1 MRGLV
6 VWLSLA
12 TAFAAV
18 DGTVQNRTT
27 GKPQPGA
34 MVLLFK
40 LGQAG
45 PEMLASAKSDAEGR
59 FSFVQAVEGG
69 PHLLEAAYAGVTY
82 NLMLPPGT
90 PATNLQIDVFD
101 SSKQPGRARLTQH
114 MVLLEPTGQQLN
126 VSETFFFNNDG
137 NLTYHDPANGT
148 LRFFVP
154 AAAKDSLKVMGQVPQ
169 GMPVERAAEPAG
181 QPDVYKLN
189 FAIKPGETRIDVAY
203 AMPFTSPGSFAG
215 RLFARGVPT
224 RLVVPNGVTLSG
236 EGLKALR
243 QEPSTQAGIYEVSE
257 AAYQVNVV
265 GTGSLRAANEDAG
278 DEGGPAIE
286 QILPPRVYDRLAAIL
301 IPALVVLALGFTLLY
316 RRGEQRG

>member
-1 MRGLV
+1 MRGLA

-45 PEMLASAKSDAEGR
+45 PELLASAKSDAVGR
-59 FSFVQAVEGG
+59 FSFAQAVEGG

-90 PATNLQIDVFD
+90 PATNLQIGVFD
-101 SSKQPGRARLTQH
+101 SSKQPGRAGLAQH

-154 AAAKDSLKVMGQVPQ
+154 AAAKDSLKVMAQAPQ

-257 AAYQVNVV
+257 AAYQVSVA
-265 GTGSLRAANEDAG
+265 GTGALRAANEDAG
-278 DEGGPAIE
+278 DEGGPVIE
-286 QILPPRVYDRLAAIL
+286 QILPRVYDRLAAIL
-301 IPALVVLALGFTLLY
+301 IPALVALALGFTLLY